1 MGVHGGHVLRWGTG
15 TMMSIDAWQ
24 GHLADKAL
32 LSRCRQAIRR
42 VIPDADVILY
52 GSRARGDAGEYS
64 DYDILVLVDQP
75 VSMALKDR
83 VLSSVYPLELETG
96 AMLTLVTYNRRQ
108 WDSLPYREMP
118 FRKNVERDGVI
129 A

>member
-1 MGVHGGHVLRWGTG
+1 MI
-15 TMMSIDAWQ
+15 SIDTWQ

-32 LSRCRQAIRR
+32 LGRCRQAIRR

-52 GSRARGDAGEYS
+52 GSRARGDASEYS
-64 DYDILVLVDQP
+64 DYDIVVLVDQP
-75 VSMALKDR
+75 VNMALKDR
-83 VLSSVYPLELETG
+83 ILSSVYPLELETG

-108 WDSLPYREMP
+108 WESFPYREMP